1 MADDVPPMPDLSIPA
16 NPFDMTPDDQRRWV
30 KRLFGEG
37 VGASSVFSILFGD
50 GEGDLRR
57 ER

>member
-1 MADDVPPMPDLSIPA
+1 MADEIPSMPDPNA
-16 NPFDMTPDDQRRWV
+16 PVNPFDMIPEDQRRWV
-30 KRLFGEG
+30 ERLFGEG